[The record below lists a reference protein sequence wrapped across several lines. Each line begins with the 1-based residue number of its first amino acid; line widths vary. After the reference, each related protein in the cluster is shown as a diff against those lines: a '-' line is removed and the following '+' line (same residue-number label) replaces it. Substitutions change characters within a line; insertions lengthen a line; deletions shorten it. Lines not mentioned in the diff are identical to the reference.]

1 MSVSPF
7 KVTLWSKEPYSC
19 NVKKIFD
26 LPGWV
31 EPANI
36 QWARIVF
43 DLDPGLPPLSGC
55 LPLTKEVRVNGRTL
69 IASGDRCDVLTVYV
83 PADALKKQG
92 NTVEFGIT
100 FIDPFSCTFGWTL
113 GTITG
118 YIEGEATAA
127 PAPSPTATPTTVRV
141 TITAGSGGSVE
152 YSIAGQTGT
161 VAEGTYKPLDVPAG
175 SSGTVTAK
183 PKTGYKFKRWTY
195 YIYRDGVGYGE
206 SYQNPYPFTANY
218 RMSITA
224 EFEQAAPEKVTVYI
238 RVGLGLGKVC
248 VDGTCTSSGYY
259 QGVQF
264 TKGATVTVNAQADAG
279 YMLDYVLVDSKKY
292 TSVPFS
298 LSVQADTWITA
309 NFAPKPAEIR
319 VQSFTASPY
328 AGYAPLTV
336 TFNASWSGGTPPY
349 TVAVSYG
356 DGYSDTK
363 TTSSTSESFTHTYSK
378 AGTFTATVRV
388 RDSRGQEAS
397 SITEVEVRPPPQYL
411 ALTIT
416 GAEGGTIYYK
426 GDSFRAGQYKIY
438 QLQSGETVEI
448 TQKADSGYRFSYW
461 RVDSKTN
468 TSEVLRFTI
477 TTHTNVT
484 AVFTKVTAPSPVVP
498 SPVVP
503 SPVVP
508 SPVVPFVPSPVVP
521 SPTVTPSPTPMWE
534 QMMPMIT
541 MLGALLIGGAIVI
554 SLLRG

>member
-1 MSVSPF
+1 MVRL
-7 KVTLWSKEPYSC
+7 T
-19 NVKKIFD
+19 
-26 LPGWV
+26 
-31 EPANI
+31 
-36 QWARIVF
+36 IV
-43 DLDPGLPPLSGC
+43 
-55 LPLTKEVRVNGRTL
+55 
-69 IASGDRCDVLTVYV
+69 
-83 PADALKKQG
+83 
-92 NTVEFGIT
+92 
-100 FIDPFSCTFGWTL
+100 
-113 GTITG
+113 
-118 YIEGEATAA
+118 
-127 PAPSPTATPTTVRV
+127 
-141 TITAGSGGSVE
+141 AGAGGSVE
-152 YSIAGQTGT
+152 YDIVDPYTGYEWVGT
-161 VAEGTYKPLDVPAG
+161 VPENKYVSLEVTTGA
-175 SSGTVTAK
+175 SGTVTAK

-195 YIYRDGVGYGE
+195 YVYRDGVGYGE

-218 RMSITA
+218 RMDITA
-224 EFEQAAPEKVTVYI
+224 EFEQAAPEKATVYI
-238 RVGLGLGKVC
+238 RVGSGLGKVC

-264 TKGATVTVNAQADAG
+264 TKGATVTVNAEASKD

-298 LSVQADTWITA
+298 LSVQADTWVTA
-309 NFAPKPAEIR
+309 NFTPKPTEIR
-319 VQSFTASPY
+319 VQSFTASPS

-363 TTSSTSESFTHTYSK
+363 TTSSTSKSFTHTYSK

-397 SITEVEVRPPPQYL
+397 SSTAVDVRPQPQYL

-448 TQKADSGYRFSYW
+448 TQKADSGYRFSRW
-461 RVDSKTN
+461 RVDSRTD

-484 AVFTKVTAPSPVVP
+484 AVFEKVTAPSPIVPSPVVPSPVIPSPVVPSPVIPSPVVPSPVIPSPVVP

-508 SPVVPFVPSPVVP
+508 SPIVPPPVVP
-521 SPTVTPSPTPMWE
+521 SPTVMPSPTPMWE
-534 QMMPMIT
+534 QMMPMIA
-541 MLGALLIGGAIVI
+541 MVGALLIGGAIVV